1 LNTTRPPSAPALTP
15 GQIDK
20 TAAYVWKE
28 VVRTEGFK
36 VINVLEYK
44 RRLYSAA
51 ALRAQSGRKSAKKT
65 KPAKKGKAVMVEEAD
80 DEDEE
85 ETEADRDKVA
95 NAIYTESQ
103 VPVER
108 KEDMMGLSHEFN
120 EGVSIVAEPMRIRL
134 ALTGNRIP
142 VGLAVHQSL
151 PQRLTNT
158 CIFVF
163 V

>member
-85 ETEADRDKVA
+85 ETEADRDK
-95 NAIYTESQ
+95 
-103 VPVER
+103 ER